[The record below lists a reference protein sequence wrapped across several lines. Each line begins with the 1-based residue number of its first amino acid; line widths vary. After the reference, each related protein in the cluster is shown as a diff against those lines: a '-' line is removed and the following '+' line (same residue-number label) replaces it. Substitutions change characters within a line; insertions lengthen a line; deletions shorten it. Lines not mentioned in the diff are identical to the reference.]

1 MADNERVYVI
11 EGEDYPS
18 VTTILG
24 ATVAKQSFLIPWAI
38 KGYHQQASEWIQRNK
53 AWGFHHRIDAVIDA
67 LNVDETRDAL
77 MEARDKEG
85 YKPARIGN
93 VVHHIISQ
101 SIHAAWD
108 GNSKLI
114 ESVLAELDSP
124 TTSNMGNELREMF
137 ADEGLVLDSGSD
149 HRSVSSCLS
158 AWQQWLKDFGVSA
171 NTGQRFNICETEK
184 LVYCKDDS
192 SDPLYAGTVDLMLL
206 DTKQPN
212 RRFIIDIKTGT
223 LNDEVMY
230 QVAAYSNAF
239 EYMALE
245 RWKDDDTQYTTDP
258 VQVLARQENHIAN
271 SNSERWMFST
281 ADFWETE
288 ETPPEAMV
296 DYPGV
301 DRCFALQLQ
310 RTAGKY
316 VLKEAKDWRTLY
328 RSGFKKAQE
337 WFKSQKGH
345 SLGRQIKPNDF
356 LGERIEATI
365 KEG

>member
-1 MADNERVYVI
+1 MADIERVYVI

-24 ATVAKQSFLIPWAI
+24 ASIAKQSFLIPWAI

-53 AWGFHHRIDAVIDA
+53 AWGFHHSIDAVIDA

-171 NTGQRFNICETEK
+171 NTWPATDTGQRFNICETEK

-230 QVAAYSNAF
+230 QVAAYANA
-239 EYMALE
+239 YNA
-245 RWKDDDTQYTTDP
+245 
-258 VQVLARQENHIAN
+258 I
-271 SNSERWMFST
+271 SNSQHWFMDGSVE
-281 ADFWETE
+281 
-288 ETPPEAMV
+288 V
-296 DYPGV
+296 PGIF
-301 DRCFALQLQ
+301 RCFILQL
-310 RTAGKY
+310 RKTKGRYA
-316 VLKEAKDWRTLY
+316 LKEAKNWYSLY
-328 RSGFKKAQE
+328 SSGFAKANE
-337 WFKSQKGH
+337 WYISQREHTPGK
-345 SLGRQIKPNDF
+345 QIKPADF
-356 LGERIEATI
+356 IDGR
-365 KEG
+365 